1 MQDMEHE
8 MQKRDTALD
17 KRENEVFELIENK
30 QKLSSQV
37 DSLKVS
43 LVFLL
48 FIFVKIVTLLE

>member
-43 LVFLL
+43 LPCFQSCFLYS
-48 FIFVKIVTLLE
+48 